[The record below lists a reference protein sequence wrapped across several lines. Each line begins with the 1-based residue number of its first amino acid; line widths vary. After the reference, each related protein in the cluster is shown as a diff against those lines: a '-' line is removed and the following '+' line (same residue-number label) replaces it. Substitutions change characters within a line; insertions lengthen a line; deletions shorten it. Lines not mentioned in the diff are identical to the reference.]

1 MPLCALIFDVDGTL
15 AETERAG
22 HRVAFNAAFAAVG
35 LPWHWDEQRYDELLR
50 VFGGKERMVRFAED
64 NDPGFLAQPGAG
76 QVIAAIHADKTRR
89 YGELIASGA
98 VPLRPG
104 VETVLRDARAAG
116 ITLAIATTTA
126 PANVTALLTATLGPG
141 AVEWFSA
148 IGAGDVV
155 PAKKPAPDIYEWV
168 LEQLEVPA
176 ADCLAIEDAYAGLMS
191 ARAAGIPTLITPSE
205 HGRHDDFSRAIAVL
219 PDLSGVTVS
228 MLRELHDSSSIT
240 TN

>member
-1 MPLCALIFDVDGTL
+1 MPLRALIFDVDGTL

-22 HRVAFNAAFAAVG
+22 HRVAFNQAFAAAG

-64 NDPGFLAQPGAG
+64 DDPGFLARPGAE
-76 QVIAAIHADKTRR
+76 QTIAAIHADKTRR

-104 VETVLRDARAAG
+104 VETLIRDARSEG

-168 LEQLEVPA
+168 LDQLGLPA
-176 ADCLAIEDAYAGLMS
+176 ADCLAIEDAHAGLV
-191 ARAAGIPTLITPSE
+191 AACEAGIPTLITPSE
-205 HGRHDDFSRAIAVL
+205 HGLHDDFSGAVAVL
-219 PDLSGVTVS
+219 PDLSGVTVN
-228 MLRELHDSSSIT
+228 MLRDLHASSSIT

>member
-1 MPLCALIFDVDGTL
+1 MPLRALIFDVDGTL

-22 HRVAFNAAFAAVG
+22 HRVAFNDAFAAAG
-35 LPWHWDEQRYDELLR
+35 LPWHWDELRYDELLR

-64 NDPGFLAQPGAG
+64 DDPGFLAQSGAE
-76 QVIAAIHADKTRR
+76 QLIAAVHADKTRR
-89 YGELIASGA
+89 YGELIASGV

-104 VETVLRDARAAG
+104 VETVIRGARAAG

-126 PANVTALLTATLGPG
+126 PANVAALLTATLGLG
-141 AVEWFSA
+141 ATDWFSV

-168 LEQLEVPA
+168 LDQLGLPA
-176 ADCLAIEDAYAGLMS
+176 ADCLAIEDAHAGLVA
-191 ARAAGIPTLITPSE
+191 ARAAGIPTLIAPSE
-205 HGRHDDFSRAIAVL
+205 HGLHDDFSGAVAVL
-219 PDLSGVTVS
+219 PDLNGVTVS
-228 MLRELHDSSSIT
+228 MLRQLHASSSVT